1 MTLYYIRNYAFFPY
15 LSSYLASIS
24 SPQRAKVTLSS
35 NKSPFLPF
43 CLSWF
48 SGWLVLG
55 RCYAGPRPD
64 HLGHLRLANRW
75 ELGTLRLTWS
85 HRLLSHWWK
94 RWMVG
99 RLCHS
104 WLIKEIMK
112 FKAIA
117 GHSLSIRY
125 ICNNWPNKSF
135 SKSLRY
141 RLINDEIPIGWAILP
156 LPIRFASSFDNAL
169 LYT

>member
-85 HRLLSHWWK
+85 HRLLSQSLMEK
-94 RWMVG
+94 MDGGAIMSFLTDQRNNEVKGYRWSFV
-99 RLCHS
+99 
-104 WLIKEIMK
+104 IN
-112 FKAIA
+112 
-117 GHSLSIRY
+117 SLY
-125 ICNNWPNKSF
+125 M
-135 SKSLRY
+135 
-141 RLINDEIPIGWAILP
+141 
-156 LPIRFASSFDNAL
+156 
-169 LYT
+169 